1 MKMLLTTSLLF
12 AVATPLVGQRWTAEE
27 TGLIDHIR
35 ACWTAWTDAQQSG
48 GADAFFERCTTAD
61 DASMWWTEWG
71 SPQSNDQ
78 VRREWPY
85 FVETDLGW
93 IAVNPV
99 AVRIWGDV
107 GMVQFYGYWKAQTP
121 NGPTT
126 TEYKRTELF
135 RRVNG
140 QWVFLGGQG
149 SPSSAADADP
159 YR

>member
-1 MKMLLTTSLLF
+1 MKLILTTSLLF
-12 AVATPLVGQRWTAEE
+12 AIATPLAGQQWTAEE
-27 TGLIDHIR
+27 AGLISHIE
-35 ACWTAWTDAQQSG
+35 ACWTVWREAQQDG
-48 GADAFFERCTTAD
+48 GADEFFDRCPTAD
-61 DASMWWTEWG
+61 DVSMWWTEWG
-71 SPQSNDQ
+71 SPQSKDQ
-78 VRREWPY
+78 TRREWPY
-85 FVETDLGW
+85 FAETDLAW

-107 GMVQFYGYWKAQTP
+107 GMVQFYGYWKARTP
-121 NGPTT
+121 DGPTT

-135 RRVNG
+135 RRVDG